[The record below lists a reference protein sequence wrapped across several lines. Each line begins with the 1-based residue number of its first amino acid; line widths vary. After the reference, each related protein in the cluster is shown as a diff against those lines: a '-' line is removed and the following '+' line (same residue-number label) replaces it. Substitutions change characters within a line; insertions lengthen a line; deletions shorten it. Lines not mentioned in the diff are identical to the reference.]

1 MTSGRDLLKRF
12 SAMLASLSQDI
23 WSERGPFRS
32 RRVLTLIRWA
42 HLVLLGFVRDKCHL
56 RATALAY
63 ATILSLAP
71 LMAVALSISKALGLQ
86 DSAFIR
92 AALLRITAG
101 REELARTILHFVE
114 TSSVRTLGYL
124 GTLVLIAMAVAMVI
138 TVENAFNA
146 IWGVARGRSL
156 WRKFTDFFSVL
167 VLSPLLVFLAVSFTV
182 SLQSEALVQRMLEF
196 TALNYLHLLALK
208 LAPYVMVWLAFLF
221 LYSFMPHTKVRLRS
235 AAVGAVLAGT
245 LWQLAQWVYIR
256 HQVSLTDYGAIYGS
270 FAQFPLFLIWMYI
283 SWVIVLLGGEI
294 SYAAQHLSTFEG
306 ELRAGRAGFRD
317 RLEAAWLMLVCLA
330 RRFEAGRGGL
340 SADALAERLDLPA
353 KLVSDLSMTLADQGF
368 LLRGEADGESIF
380 ALGRPANSIRI
391 SDVQQSLASGL
402 NGGHEPIVTERFAF
416 ARRDLD
422 AALEALRSS
431 PVDLSLEQACR
442 REAGHG
448 PDGCLD

>member
-1 MTSGRDLLKRF
+1 MMSGRNLLKRF

-23 WSERGPFRS
+23 WSEQGPFRS

-71 LMAVALSISKALGLQ
+71 LMAVALSISKALGLH

-340 SADALAERLDLPA
+340 SADAL
-353 KLVSDLSMTLADQGF
+353 
-368 LLRGEADGESIF
+368 
-380 ALGRPANSIRI
+380 
-391 SDVQQSLASGL
+391 
-402 NGGHEPIVTERFAF
+402 
-416 ARRDLD
+416 
-422 AALEALRSS
+422 
-431 PVDLSLEQACR
+431 
-442 REAGHG
+442 
-448 PDGCLD
+448 

>member
-1 MTSGRDLLKRF
+1 MTSGHKRLERI
-12 SAMLASLSQDI
+12 SATLTRLNQDI
-23 WSERGPFRS
+23 WSEHGPFRS
-32 RRVLTLIRWA
+32 RRLRTLARWA

-86 DSAFIR
+86 NSAFIR

-146 IWGVARGRSL
+146 IWGVARGRSM

-208 LAPYVMVWLAFLF
+208 LAPYVMVWLAFFF

-245 LWQLAQWVYIR
+245 LWQLAQWIYLR
-256 HQVSLTDYGAIYGS
+256 HQVSLTGAIYGS

-294 SYAAQHLSTFEG
+294 SYAVQHLSTFEG

-340 SADALAERLDLPA
+340 SADALAERLGLPA
-353 KLVSDLSMTLADQGF
+353 KLTCDLSMTLADQGF
-368 LLRGEADGESIF
+368 LLRGEIEGESIF
-380 ALGRPANSIRI
+380 ALGRPATSIRI
-391 SDVQQSLASGL
+391 SDVQQTLAMGL
-402 NGGHEPIVTERFAF
+402 DGNHEPLVAERFAF

-422 AALEALRSS
+422 AALEALRNS
-431 PVDLSLEQACR
+431 PKDLSLEQACR
-442 REAGHG
+442 REAGQA
-448 PDGCLD
+448 PDDCLE